1 MIDETTSAL
10 ISTYIEVKSIN
21 ITQALESIY
30 SQSLAPAEVVI
41 VIDGPIDQDQENVI
55 ATFANR
61 PSPIIT
67 KVVTLDRRQGLAA
80 ALNAGLA
87 QCSRRYVMCMDSDDI
102 CHPQRLL
109 HQRAVARSHPE
120 FDVIA
125 SWAGEFVDGEDWS
138 FAVKEAPGGHEQILR
153 ALKWR
158 NVLCHPSVLMRRDA
172 VMAVGGYR
180 TTVGRLEDY
189 DLFVRLALQ
198 GARFH
203 VIPRSLVYVR
213 VNSEQRRRRGGLRHL
228 ADDLRFRLECRR
240 RGFLNWRECLISA
253 GAYAVFRLVP
263 AAVRAR
269 LYPLVRIPQAS
280 ILARP

>member
-1 MIDETTSAL
+1 MIDEDTTAL
-10 ISTYIEVKSIN
+10 IATYIAETAAN

-30 SQSLAPAEVVI
+30 SQSLTPAEVVI
-41 VIDGPIDQDQENVI
+41 VIDGPIDQGQKDVI
-55 ATFANR
+55 ASFVSR

-67 KVVTLDRRQGLAA
+67 KVVTLDHQQGLAA

-87 QCSRRYVMCMDSDDI
+87 HCTRRYVMRMDSDDI

-109 HQRAVARSHPE
+109 HQAAVARSHPE

-125 SWAGEFVDGEDWS
+125 SWAGEFIDGEDWS
-138 FAVKEAPGGHEQILR
+138 FAVKEAPGGHDEILR

-158 NVLCHPSVLMRRDA
+158 NVLCHPSVLMRREA

-180 TTVGRLEDY
+180 ITVGRLEDY
-189 DLFVRLALQ
+189 DLFVRMAVH

-213 VNSEQRRRRGGLRHL
+213 VTADQRRRRGGIRHL
-228 ADDLRFRLECRR
+228 VHDLRFRFDCRR
-240 RGFLNWRECLISA
+240 RGFLTWRECLVSA
-253 GAYAVFRLVP
+253 GAYTVFRLIP
-263 AAVRAR
+263 AAVRGR
-269 LYPLVRIPQAS
+269 LYQLVRTPQAS
-280 ILARP
+280 ALARP